1 MIVSAATVCVR
12 SLKLWTPNHSVTTL
26 ENLQCACNGAIQPRR
41 RFPHFQCNAFCYL
54 LKPHHPVETGQHV
67 KISRTSK
74 HGCEKT
80 IVFVLRHMGQAH
92 GQCNQRCTLEGTTE
106 PEGCW
111 LAGAPSTPRKRKTH
125 EAILLA
131 RLRCTQNRTGFS
143 TKEIL
148 AQPASRGKTCNKSF
162 DGAKRLRS
170 SAWFA
175 HNLHTGNLKMTGLCC
190 KLDYILF

>member
-1 MIVSAATVCVR
+1 MRTVTKTVNTQPFGNYFRKSTMRMQRRYSAKAKNST
-12 SLKLWTPNHSVTTL
+12 
-26 ENLQCACNGAIQPRR
+26 
-41 RFPHFQCNAFCYL
+41 HFQCNAFCYL
-54 LKPHHPVETGQHV
+54 LKPHHPVETGWHV

-111 LAGAPSTPRKRKTH
+111 LAGALSTPWKRKTH

-131 RLRCTQNRTGFS
+131 IFRCTQNRTGFS

-148 AQPASRGKTCNKSF
+148 AQPTSQWKTCNKSF

-175 HNLHTGNLKMTGLCC
+175 HNLHTGNLKMTGLRC
-190 KLDYILF
+190 KWDNILF